1 MSDVTQ
7 GEAQAEPATDAS
19 AGTEFLIPV
28 TKGKGTISINTADLP
43 DDVYREVILQGLKVL
58 VNRGASKITK
68 ETYPKPDELKAAAMA
83 KAEEQ
88 VELIK
93 TSKIKFSGQAKA
105 KKASGAVMT
114 EARRLAK
121 NLVKDEMKRQGIR
134 ISHVDAK
141 DITKAANELLEVMPE
156 LIAQAEANVAE
167 RDKTPVKID
176 LGSLIHVNPDKV
188 AKAEAK
194 KKDKPL
200 SAKQAGMTAKRKKG
214 EAVQTAH

>member
-1 MSDVTQ
+1 MAIMQV
-7 GEAQAEPATDAS
+7 
-19 AGTEFLIPV
+19 PV
-28 TKGKGTISINTADLP
+28 TKGKGFIEIETDDLP
-43 DDVYREVILQGLKVL
+43 QDVYAEALLQGLKVL
-58 VNRGASKITK
+58 ANRGASKITK
-68 ETYPKPDELKAAAMA
+68 ETYPVADELKAAALA

-88 VELIK
+88 KALMLK
-93 TSKIKFSGQAKA
+93 GDIKFTGKAKA

-121 NLVKDEMKRQGIR
+121 NLVKDEMKRQGIK

-156 LIAQAEANVAE
+156 LIAQAEQNVAE

-176 LGSLIHVNPDKV
+176 LGAIIHVNPDKV

-200 SAKQAGMTAKRKKG
+200 SAKQAGMTAKRKKD
-214 EAVQTAH
+214 EQPTAH